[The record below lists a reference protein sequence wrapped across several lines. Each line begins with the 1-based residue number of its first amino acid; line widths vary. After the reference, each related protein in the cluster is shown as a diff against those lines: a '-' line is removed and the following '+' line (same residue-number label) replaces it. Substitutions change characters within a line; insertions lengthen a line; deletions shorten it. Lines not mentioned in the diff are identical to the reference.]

1 MSSYSE
7 PDTYC
12 QTTLNYAGA
21 VEYDPVLVDIGD
33 ARSVTPAPSF
43 DTHGFCLVQHASR
56 VTDWRDEALVNRI
69 HPPEIADLA
78 RKRTGA
84 DHAVVYPALVRTPL
98 TAASEADYAPIESVH
113 SDYTGDYRKMVTN
126 PDHTYQDFLGP
137 ALTENGLSVDDVVKA
152 SRILVI
158 QFWRNIG
165 EQYPDRPLAI
175 CEPES
180 TRLDEMIP
188 IKVPEYGGQRLDFEV
203 FAVRTPPDP
212 ERHHWFTYPGMLL
225 DEVLC
230 FKTYDSLFEDER
242 SAFWTPHSAFRD
254 PNVSRDAPARESV
267 EMRALCL
274 FR

>member
-1 MSSYSE
+1 M
-7 PDTYC
+7 
-12 QTTLNYAGA
+12 
-21 VEYDPVLVDIGD
+21 
-33 ARSVTPAPSF
+33 
-43 DTHGFCLVQHASR
+43 
-56 VTDWRDEALVNRI
+56 
-69 HPPEIADLA
+69 
-78 RKRTGA
+78 
-84 DHAVVYPALVRTPL
+84 
-98 TAASEADYAPIESVH
+98 
-113 SDYTGDYRKMVTN
+113 
-126 PDHTYQDFLGP
+126 
-137 ALTENGLSVDDVVKA
+137 
-152 SRILVI
+152 
-158 QFWRNIG
+158 
-165 EQYPDRPLAI
+165 DRPLAI